1 MNDDDVA
8 GLVEMTPSH
17 AGVLAALHK
26 EAFADGWDEH
36 AFASALAQPGAFGF
50 IVTQGDGA
58 EPLGFALLRAVVFAG
73 GGGEAEVLTLATRP
87 GARRQGVA
95 RRALTAAL
103 AKAHAAGVDRVYL
116 EVAADNVAARALY
129 AGLGFRVVG
138 RRQGYYVR
146 ANAASV
152 DALVMEYA

>member
-1 MNDDDVA
+1 MNDDVA

-26 EAFADGWDEH
+26 EAFDEYWDED
-36 AFASALAQPGAFGF
+36 AFASVLSQPGAFGF
-50 IVTQGDGA
+50 IVTQADGA

-103 AKAHAAGVDRVYL
+103 TKAHAVGVERIYL
-116 EVAADNVAARALY
+116 EVAADNIAAHALY
-129 AGLGFRVVG
+129 ESTGFHEVG
-138 RRQGYYVR
+138 RRKGYYAR
-146 ANAASV
+146 TDAKPV
-152 DALVMEYA
+152 DALVMEHA

>member
-1 MNDDDVA
+1 MTDA
-8 GLVEMTPSH
+8 PIGLVAITPSH
-17 AGVLAALHK
+17 GAVLAALHK
-26 EAFADGWDEH
+26 ESFTEHWDED

-50 IVTQGDGA
+50 IVTQDNGA

-103 AKAHAAGVDRVYL
+103 AQAHAFGVERVYL
-116 EVAADNVAARALY
+116 EVAADNAAARALY
-129 AGLGFRVVG
+129 TSLGFCEVG
-138 RRQGYYVR
+138 RRKGYYAR
-146 ANAASV
+146 SNAAAV
-152 DALVMEYA
+152 DAVVMEHA